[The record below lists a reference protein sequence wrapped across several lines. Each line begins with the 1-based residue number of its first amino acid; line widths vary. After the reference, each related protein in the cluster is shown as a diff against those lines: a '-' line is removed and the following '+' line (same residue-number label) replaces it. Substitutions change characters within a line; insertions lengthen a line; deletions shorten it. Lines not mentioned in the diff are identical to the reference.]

1 MPTKKTTTDPGGYA
15 PSWYG
20 VEDDEYLDSLPK
32 DEATR
37 KALARDLMDLMER
50 QKALKKGALSDT
62 KK

>member
-20 VEDDEYLDSLPK
+20 VEDDDYLDSLPK
-32 DEATR
+32 DPEKM
-37 KALARDLMDLMER
+37 KALATALEELLDR
-50 QKALKKGALSDT
+50 QTALKKGALSEP